1 MSALPFIPRNTRW
14 TARTWLTA
22 LVAPV
27 IALSVTYLL
36 TVAALALVPS
46 VADLMKQEGMSNEES
61 MMAAG
66 LVETLQSYLPYV
78 WQTAFLHLVAGLGAP
93 IVVSLKMAVGY
104 SFGGAAEEQV
114 ALDGSLWAMPLTLT
128 VIIAAVISWAHRRE
142 GRKIRNSQPL
152 VWLPALLSGAVTGL
166 IALGLSLP
174 HFIDV
179 AAKNI
184 SLSEL
189 SDLMGGGD
197 LGDLTPT
204 IDLSLFVSPN
214 TAIALIGGFAIGFF
228 AAALGRLSSAPAKR
242 NTYHLT
248 SIPTFGPTAVQA
260 MRVTFATLLAG
271 ILISGAYLT
280 IYALSKLDGAPASIL
295 FGAFPFFVNV
305 GIVGMIGTLG
315 GSGEAMANAAGS
327 ADKAGGLIFE
337 DFPWNVQVPM
347 ALLMVAIVVAGGI
360 WWARTRDPR
369 FERTGVGHLF
379 VPSFFLVAGTAAV
392 AANRLALSGTAS
404 MPGESESAAISIQLS
419 WLSLLWFLGMGTL
432 VEAIATVS
440 MPRSPFIQAPPYPG
454 MPHPMPQSPLPQAA
468 FQPNGPQAAYA
479 GGQASSP
486 WQGQAVAPARRPNQP
501 DAGLS
506 TQHIAAPPRAS
517 MPDVRSSQPTHWDK
531 QAGAPVQPPNQPESG
546 AITEHISP
554 HNPQAVS
561 KDSEPERQQASTQQ
575 LPIEPDTST
584 SKDSDSA
591 FREGAT
597 E

>member
-66 LVETLQSYLPYV
+66 LVETLQSYLPNV

-93 IVVSLKMAVGY
+93 IVLSLKMAVGY

-305 GIVGMIGTLG
+305 GIVGMIGALG

-419 WLSLLWFLGMGTL
+419 WLSLLWFLGMGIL
-432 VEAIATVS
+432 VEVIATVS
-440 MPRSPFIQAPPYPG
+440 RPTSPFVQAPPYQG
-454 MPHPMPQSPLPQAA
+454 PHPMFQGPLPQAA
-468 FQPNGPQAAYA
+468 LEPSGPQPTYV
-479 GGQASSP
+479 GGQAPAP
-486 WQGQAVAPARRPNQP
+486 WPDQVSVPTQPFSQSAPGQLRPN
-501 DAGLS
+501 
-506 TQHIAAPPRAS
+506 
-517 MPDVRSSQPTHWDK
+517 V
-531 QAGAPVQPPNQPESG
+531 N
-546 AITEHISP
+546 
-554 HNPQAVS
+554 
-561 KDSEPERQQASTQQ
+561 TQQ
-575 LPIEPDTST
+575 VPNP
-584 SKDSDSA
+584 SKDSDSG